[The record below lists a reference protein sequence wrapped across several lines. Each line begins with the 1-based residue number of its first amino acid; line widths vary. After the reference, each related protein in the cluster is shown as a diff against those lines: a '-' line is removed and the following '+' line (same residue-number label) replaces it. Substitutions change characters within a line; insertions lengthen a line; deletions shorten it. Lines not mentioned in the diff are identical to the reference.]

1 MPSGFHYSLRKN
13 KNKTDDVQRSLDR
26 SLQTMSEA
34 MQELNSTV
42 SDWGEEGGGSIE
54 LRPFEFPLL

>member
-42 SDWGEEGGGSIE
+42 SDWGEEGGGQ
-54 LRPFEFPLL
+54 